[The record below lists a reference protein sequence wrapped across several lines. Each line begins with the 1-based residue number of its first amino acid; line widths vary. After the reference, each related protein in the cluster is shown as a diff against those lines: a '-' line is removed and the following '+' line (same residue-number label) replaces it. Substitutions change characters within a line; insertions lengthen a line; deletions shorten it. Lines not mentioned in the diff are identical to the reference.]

1 MTTTSIRRRY
11 PAIDIRPL
19 FIHDAPGNGEPLAA
33 FINTA
38 SRQLAE
44 LAGRAADL
52 DAPFSTDDARRLR
65 TLLESFVD
73 ARRVWEEQ
81 ARP

>member
-1 MTTTSIRRRY
+1 MTMITADRPY
-11 PAIDIRPL
+11 PSIDIRPL

-33 FINTA
+33 FIGTT
-38 SRQLAE
+38 SRQIAE
-44 LAGRAADL
+44 RAARAADL
-52 DAPFSTDDARRLR
+52 DTPFGSEDARRLR
-65 TLLESFVD
+65 TLIESFID